1 MEALVKRCAGLDV
14 HKETVAACVRVLEED
29 GGMSKTVRV
38 FGTMTRSL
46 LELSD
51 WLAEF
56 GVTDVAMEATGVYWK
71 PIYNILEG
79 RFGVLLVNAQHIK
92 KVPGRK
98 TDVKD
103 CEWIAQLLQCGLL
116 SGSFIPPAPQREWR
130 DLTRTR
136 AQLMDERTRHINR
149 IQKVL
154 EDANIKL
161 ASVASDI
168 MGKSGRDMLEAL
180 IRGET
185 DPKAMA
191 DLARGRM
198 HSKKEPLR
206 EALWGRVTEHHR
218 YLLKLHYGQVQHV
231 ERTIRDVEERIEAMV
246 TSGAL
251 DKPRCGG
258 VLEDVRAADPES
270 KPLPFEQAVARA
282 DEVPGINTE
291 AGHDILA
298 EIGTDMSRFPSAKH
312 LCSWTRI
319 CPGNNESAGKRKSGK
334 TGRGN
339 RWLRRIL
346 TQVACAASRTKRTY
360 FAAQFRRI
368 AKHRGKKRAIIAVAH
383 SILTALYHMLKYDRH
398 YQELGED
405 FFDRLDPERV
415 TRYHVGRLEDL
426 GYNVT
431 LEKAPVAA

>member
-14 HKETVAACVRVLEED
+14 HKETVAVCVRVMEED
-29 GGMSKTVRV
+29 GRVTKTVRTY
-38 FGTMTRSL
+38 GTMTRSL

-51 WLAEF
+51 WLAES

-71 PIYNILEG
+71 PIYNILEN

-98 TDVKD
+98 TDVTD

-116 SGSFIPPAPQREWR
+116 SGSFVPPRPQREWR

-136 AQLMDERTRHINR
+136 AQLVEEKTRHVNR

-154 EDANIKL
+154 EDANIK
-161 ASVASDI
+161 VAGVATDI
-168 MGKSGRDMLEAL
+168 MGKSGRDMIEAL

-191 DLARGRM
+191 ELARGRM
-198 HSKKEPLR
+198 RSKRGQLR
-206 EALWGRVTEHHR
+206 EALWGRVNDHHR
-218 YLLKLHYGQVQHV
+218 YMLRLHYEQIQHL
-231 ERTIRDVEERIEAMV
+231 ERTIGQLNERIEEMV
-246 TSGAL
+246 TSGVL
-251 DKPRCGG
+251 DQPRCGG
-258 VLEDVRAADPES
+258 VLEEVKAARQETQ
-270 KPLPFEQAVARA
+270 PLPFEQAVARA
-282 DEVPGINTE
+282 DELPGIDTQ
-291 AGHDILA
+291 AAYAILA
-298 EIGTDMSRFPSAKH
+298 EIGADMAQFPSEKH

-346 TQVACAASRTKRTY
+346 TQVAWAASRTKRTY

-368 AKHRGKKRAIIAVAH
+368 AKRRGKKRAIIAVAH

-398 YQELGED
+398 YHELGED

-426 GYNVT
+426 GYSVT
-431 LEKAPVAA
+431 LTKAPVAA